1 LNSNF
6 FFKSKAEKF
15 LADEWFRFAV
25 LFIFWSMIMAFPMYA
40 AGFFMDPL
48 TWPVT
53 LAILSGPYAGYLLFR
68 VILFLIQS
76 FFWALGEMLKK

>member
-1 LNSNF
+1 
-6 FFKSKAEKF
+6 
-15 LADEWFRFAV
+15 
-25 LFIFWSMIMAFPMYA
+25 MIMAFPMYA